1 MRSATPSLALCSLMI
16 SPALTLML
24 GPAVPAPVTRLPARA
39 PRPLM
44 LAPEHID
51 AVTTLLAKSEADELL
66 DDALSAL
73 PLAFT
78 GAVVGAFF
86 TQYAKNL
93 QPLQFEWSDLPEDIT
108 LAPPDLPFLREGPT
122 IELKRPKAPGIPGLP
137 DFDPP
142 DIPSEYAQYIPF
154 LICPVF
160 AGFFVLLGNSGILG
174 TGAPAG
180 SESACLEPPALIA
193 HGSAHPGSRT
203 DASSRPTLTG
213 AGLFFK
219 AMLDL
224 WNVFANLALKG
235 ALLKYW

>member
-1 MRSATPSLALCSLMI
+1 MGLALRRKKASTTMRSVTLSLALCSLMI

-24 GPAVPAPVTRLPARA
+24 SPAVPAPVTRLPARA

-78 GAVVGAFF
+78 GAVIGAFF

-122 IELKRPKAPGIPGLP
+122 IELKRPNAPGIPGLP

-142 DIPSEYAQYIPF
+142 SVPSEYAQYIPL

-174 TGAPAG
+174 A
-180 SESACLEPPALIA
+180 
-193 HGSAHPGSRT
+193 
-203 DASSRPTLTG
+203 G

-219 AMLDL
+219 TLLDL

>member
-1 MRSATPSLALCSLMI
+1 M
-16 SPALTLML
+16 
-24 GPAVPAPVTRLPARA
+24 G
-39 PRPLM
+39 RPLM

-51 AVTTLLAKSEADELL
+51 AVTTLLAKSGAD
-66 DDALSAL
+66 
-73 PLAFT
+73 
-78 GAVVGAFF
+78 VGAFF

-122 IELKRPKAPGIPGLP
+122 IELKRPNAPGIPGLP

-142 DIPSEYAQYIPF
+142 SVPSEYAQYIPL

-174 TGAPAG
+174 A
-180 SESACLEPPALIA
+180 
-193 HGSAHPGSRT
+193 
-203 DASSRPTLTG
+203 G

-219 AMLDL
+219 TLLDL

-235 ALLKYW
+235 

>member
-1 MRSATPSLALCSLMI
+1 MRSATLSLALGSFMI

-66 DDALSAL
+66 DDALAAI

-78 GAVVGAFF
+78 GAVFGAFVV
-86 TQYAKNL
+86 QYVKNL
-93 QPLQFEWSDLPEDIT
+93 QPLQFEWSDLPDEIT

-122 IELKRPKAPGIPGLP
+122 IELKRPDAPGIPGLP

-142 DIPSEYAQYIPF
+142 SIPSEYAQYIP
-154 LICPVF
+154 LALCPVF
-160 AGFFVLLGNSGILG
+160 AGLFVLLGNSGILG
-174 TGAPAG
+174 TGAQSG
-180 SESACLEPPALIA
+180 SESECLDPRTSRVPRA
-193 HGSAHPGSRT
+193 HRAR
-203 DASSRPTLTG
+203 
-213 AGLFFK
+213 
-219 AMLDL
+219 
-224 WNVFANLALKG
+224 
-235 ALLKYW
+235 